1 MSLNRQRPNTGREQ
15 GFTLIEVL
23 IATLVLTVG
32 LLGIAAMQMV
42 SFQTN
47 QSAYMRSQATFLA
60 QDILDR
66 IRANQRGYR
75 NTTIYD
81 AIDTDNAGTIPASPG
96 CKTGDAGC
104 TPAQMGLED
113 TREWVQNFVNID
125 GVAGYRP
132 VLLNGSGRVERGAG
146 NTFTVTVSWD
156 DRDYDLEG
164 NLTRETITRS
174 VTYTADLF

>member
-1 MSLNRQRPNTGREQ
+1 MSVKLQRRARQQ

-23 IATLVLTVG
+23 ISTLVLTVG

-66 IRANQRGYR
+66 MRANQRGYR
-75 NTTIYD
+75 STTVYD
-81 AIDTDNAGTIPASPG
+81 LIDTTNTGGIPSSPG
-96 CKTGDAGC
+96 CKDGDVGC
-104 TPAQMGLED
+104 SPAQMGVED
-113 TREWVQNFVNID
+113 IREWVQFFENIE
-125 GVAGYRP
+125 GVTGYRP
-132 VLLNGSGRVERGAG
+132 VLLNGAGRVERGAG

-156 DRDYDLEG
+156 DRDYDTEG
-164 NLTRETITRS
+164 NLTRETVTRS
-174 VTYTADLF
+174 VSYTADLF